1 MPDLEMNGGKRALF
15 ACQVCGEE
23 FGAGEE
29 NRGRCPHCLKGYG
42 DPIGECPDDPD
53 DSLTKV

>member
-1 MPDLEMNGGKRALF
+1 MPERNIERQKSGGRMLY

-29 NRGRCPHCLKGYG
+29 NNGRCPHCGKGVG
-42 DPIGECPDDPD
+42 EPIGECEDGDD
-53 DSLTKV
+53 V